1 LINYDELAFNYIE
14 NYQKLIAMENQSGQ
28 PPRKNS
34 NVIYFLIVVVL
45 ALLATDVYLYLQKNK
60 SDTKIVY
67 QNDEKTRLQTELDS
81 LEAQIEQVN
90 TGKTKMTA
98 DMTAKNDSLKAKIKV
113 LRSELAKGKLTQ
125 GELDKAQEDI
135 KQLRYFV
142 TKYTADIE
150 ELKKQNTSLTG
161 ERDTLKTTLKVA
173 TQKDSTL
180 TKQNEDLGAKVKV
193 GSAIKLATSDVVAY
207 KVKGSGKEV
216 DVKRAGPA
224 KKIKINFTVASNDIA
239 EKGMHDIFVRII
251 DPTGNLIT
259 ATDSGTFN
267 ADGQDLQF
275 TYKTAIDYKN
285 DGSGYTID
293 WVNPAAF
300 QKGSYTVMLYADGYT
315 MGKTSFTLK

>member
-1 LINYDELAFNYIE
+1 
-14 NYQKLIAMENQSGQ
+14 MENQTGQ
-28 PPRKNS
+28 TPKKNS

-60 SDTKIVY
+60 SDTRIVY

-90 TGKTKMTA
+90 VGKTKMT
-98 DMTAKNDSLKAKIKV
+98 TELQAKNDSLKAKIKV
-113 LRSELAKGKLTQ
+113 LRTELSKGKLTVA
-125 GELDKAQEDI
+125 ELAKAQEDV

-142 TKYTADIE
+142 TTYTVQIE
-150 ELKKQNTSLTG
+150 ELKKQNASLAT
-161 ERDTLKTTLKVA
+161 ERDTLKTHLVVA
-173 TQKDSTL
+173 AKKDSTL
-180 TKQNEDLGAKVKV
+180 TKQNQDLGAKVKV
-193 GSAIKLATSDVVAY
+193 GSAIKLATADVVAY
-207 KVKGSGKEV
+207 KIKGSGKEV

-239 EKGMHDIFVRII
+239 EKGMHDILVRVI

-259 ATDSGTFN
+259 ASDSGTFN

-275 TYKTAIDYKN
+275 TYKTAIDFKN

-293 WVNPAAF
+293 WNNPVAF
-300 QKGSYTVMLYADGYT
+300 QKGTYTVLLYADGYT

>member
-1 LINYDELAFNYIE
+1 
-14 NYQKLIAMENQSGQ
+14 MENQTSQ
-28 PPRKNS
+28 TPKKNS

-60 SDTKIVY
+60 SDTKVVY

-90 TGKTKMTA
+90 VGKTKMSATLQ
-98 DMTAKNDSLKAKIKV
+98 AKNDSLKAKIKV
-113 LRSELAKGKLTQ
+113 LRVELAKGKLTVA
-125 GELDKAQEDI
+125 ELAKAQEDV

-150 ELKKQNTSLTG
+150 ELKKQNVSLAT
-161 ERDTLKTTLKVA
+161 ERDTLKTNLVTAAKKDSDLTKRNKDLDTKVKVASALKVA
-173 TQKDSTL
+173 TVD
-180 TKQNEDLGAKVKV
+180 
-193 GSAIKLATSDVVAY
+193 IVAY
-207 KVKGSGKEV
+207 KVRGSGKEV
-216 DVKRAGPA
+216 DTKRSGPA
-224 KKIKINFTVASNDIA
+224 KKIKINFTVASNAVA
-239 EKGMHDIFVRII
+239 EKSMHDIYVRVI

-259 ATDSGTFN
+259 GTDSGTFN

-275 TYKTAIDYKN
+275 TYKTAIEFKD

-293 WVNPAAF
+293 WNNPVAF
-300 QKGSYTVMLYADGYT
+300 QKGSYTVLLYADGYT